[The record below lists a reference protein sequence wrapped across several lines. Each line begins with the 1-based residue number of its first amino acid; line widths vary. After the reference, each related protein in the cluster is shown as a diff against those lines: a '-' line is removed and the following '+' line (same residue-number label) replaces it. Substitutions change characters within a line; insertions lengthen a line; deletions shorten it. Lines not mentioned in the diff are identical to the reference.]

1 MNVKITVRHTEVSD
15 EVRTRTEALVS
26 KLQKFD
32 PRVSTA
38 EVVFD
43 EEKHLK
49 SVEGILHV
57 DRDSP
62 VVATGEAADFL
73 SAVDQMVE
81 RLAKILRR
89 RRSQVTRHRGATRLG
104 DIPEAEMSEVE

>member
-1 MNVKITVRHTEVSD
+1 MNVRITVRHTEVSD
-15 EVRTRTEALVS
+15 EVRARTEALVS

-32 PRVSTA
+32 PRVSHA

-43 EEKHLK
+43 EEKRLK

-57 DRDSP
+57 DRDGP
-62 VVATGEAADFL
+62 VVATGEAADVL
-73 SAVDQMVE
+73 SAVDQMIE

-89 RRSQVTRHRGATRLG
+89 RRSQVTHHRGATRLG
-104 DIPEAEMSEVE
+104 DLSETEMTEVE